1 MSAKEILFARAAR
14 KSIGLGADALADV
27 VKVTLGPGG
36 RNVALEKSWGGP
48 VVTKDGVTVA
58 KEIELAC
65 RTENLGAQM
74 LREVASRTNDDTGD
88 GTTTATVL
96 AQAIYAG
103 GIKLVEAGHPAM
115 ELKRGIDAATAAV
128 VAELQKMAVKVSGTD
143 DIRRVATVSANG
155 DERIGKILA
164 DAMEKVTRD
173 GIVSVEEA
181 KGLET
186 EVEVVEGMQFDRG
199 YLSPYFVTN
208 TDTLSTELTDPY
220 ILVTD
225 KKITAMMDLVPL
237 LEATVKAGASLLVI
251 AEDVEAEALAALV
264 VNKLRGVLKVAACK
278 APGFGDRRKEMLKD
292 IAVLTGATPI
302 MEEAG
307 RSFESLGLADL
318 GRAKKVTLDKDN
330 TTIIDGGGD
339 KKAITGRIELIKK
352 QVKDTTSDYDRE
364 KLEERLAKLAGGV
377 AVIRVGAPT
386 ETEMKEMKF
395 RVDDALQATRA
406 AVAEGVVVGGGV
418 ALIRAARAIDALKLS
433 DEQRVGALLIGRAC
447 AAPLE
452 QIAANAGCE
461 ARVVVETVKSAQ
473 GNHGF
478 NAYTEEYCDLVASG
492 IIDPVKVVRI
502 ALQNASSIAGLML
515 TTECAIAELPKPE
528 PAGMPGGDMGGMGGF
543 DM

>member
-14 KSIGLGADALADV
+14 KSIGYGADALADV
-27 VKVTLGPGG
+27 VKLTLGPGG

-128 VAELQKMAVKVSGTD
+128 VAELGKMAVKVTGTD

-208 TDTLSTELTDPY
+208 AETLSTELDDPY

-307 RSFESLGLADL
+307 R
-318 GRAKKVTLDKDN
+318 
-330 TTIIDGGGD
+330 
-339 KKAITGRIELIKK
+339 
-352 QVKDTTSDYDRE
+352 
-364 KLEERLAKLAGGV
+364 
-377 AVIRVGAPT
+377 
-386 ETEMKEMKF
+386 
-395 RVDDALQATRA
+395 
-406 AVAEGVVVGGGV
+406 
-418 ALIRAARAIDALKLS
+418 
-433 DEQRVGALLIGRAC
+433 
-447 AAPLE
+447 
-452 QIAANAGCE
+452 
-461 ARVVVETVKSAQ
+461 
-473 GNHGF
+473 
-478 NAYTEEYCDLVASG
+478 
-492 IIDPVKVVRI
+492 
-502 ALQNASSIAGLML
+502 
-515 TTECAIAELPKPE
+515 
-528 PAGMPGGDMGGMGGF
+528 
-543 DM
+543 